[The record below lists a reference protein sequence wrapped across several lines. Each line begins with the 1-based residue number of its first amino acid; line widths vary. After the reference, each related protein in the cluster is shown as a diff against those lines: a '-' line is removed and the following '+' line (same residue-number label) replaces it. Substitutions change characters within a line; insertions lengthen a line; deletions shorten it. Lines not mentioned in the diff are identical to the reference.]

1 MIKKNWIGKY
11 GYSFDEES
19 ENFFSFEIFV
29 DFNDGSFQ
37 GTVFEEEFS
46 GFTGDSVAIKGFIE
60 EDFISFVKTYPYYYA
75 SNENGEMI
83 VDKQMKGHEVVYEG
97 FFNTE
102 TGEWNGEWEILMH
115 EEKDKSMIGRY
126 ITKSIIGPWKMKLK
140 ECL

>member
-1 MIKKNWIGKY
+1 MIKKNWIGEY
-11 GYSFDEES
+11 GYSFEDKS
-19 ENFFSFEIFV
+19 ENFFSFEIFA
-29 DFNDGSFQ
+29 DFTDGSFQ

-46 GFTGDSVAIKGFIE
+46 GFTGDLVSIKGYIE

-75 SNENGEMI
+75 SNENGEMV

-102 TGEWNGEWEILMH
+102 TGEWNGEWEILIN
-115 EEKDKSMIGRY
+115 EEEDKSMIGRY

-140 ECL
+140 EYL

>member
-1 MIKKNWIGKY
+1 MIKKNWIGEY

-19 ENFFSFEIFV
+19 ENFFSFEIFA
-29 DFNDGSFQ
+29 DFSDGSFK
-37 GTVFEEEFS
+37 GTVFEAEFS
-46 GFTGDSVAIKGFIE
+46 GFTGDLVAIKGYIE

-75 SNENGEMI
+75 SNEKGELV

-97 FFNTE
+97 YFNTE
-102 TGEWNGEWEILMH
+102 TGEWNGEWEILIN
-115 EEKDKSMIGRY
+115 EEEDKSMIGRY